1 MGKNIAAYEGC
12 FLGLA
17 VGDALGY
24 VVDEMT
30 WKQIAENYG
39 PNGLL
44 GYDLQDEFAQVS
56 SYTQIAAYYANGL
69 LVGLTRGK
77 ANDRI
82 RYVELALR
90 EWIERQHFP
99 RSEKRSWCWV
109 SQKPELRRRHCRDP
123 RLLDAGRFPTLGTLD
138 KPISRADSPGAL
150 PAAAVVG
157 LFYDARR
164 MEPDQI
170 GALAAQSVALT
181 HGSPEAILPAVALAY
196 SIAGILQ
203 EPDRPLEEQ
212 FLQAAQVMDAL
223 YRERFPE
230 AAAYAGQIRNAVN
243 RAKESGEDH
252 QQVMESFVCDTA
264 AQCLLGAVYASLV
277 CPEDF
282 DSAMILAVNHSGR
295 SAAVAAV
302 TGAILGAKLGAQVL
316 PDFYLDSLEAGT
328 SLRELGADLA
338 KGTPALGL
346 FDDDWDQKY
355 THGLP
360 I

>member
-1 MGKNIAAYEGC
+1 
-12 FLGLA
+12 
-17 VGDALGY
+17 
-24 VVDEMT
+24 
-30 WKQIAENYG
+30 
-39 PNGLL
+39 
-44 GYDLQDEFAQVS
+44 
-56 SYTQIAAYYANGL
+56 
-69 LVGLTRGK
+69 
-77 ANDRI
+77 
-82 RYVELALR
+82 
-90 EWIERQHFP
+90 
-99 RSEKRSWCWV
+99 
-109 SQKPELRRRHCRDP
+109 
-123 RLLDAGRFPTLGTLD
+123 
-138 KPISRADSPGAL
+138 
-150 PAAAVVG
+150 
-157 LFYDARR
+157 
-164 MEPDQI
+164 
-170 GALAAQSVALT
+170 
-181 HGSPEAILPAVALAY
+181 
-196 SIAGILQ
+196 
-203 EPDRPLEEQ
+203 
-212 FLQAAQVMDAL
+212 MDAL

-243 RAKESGEDH
+243 RAKESDEDH

-360 I
+360 L